1 MKSIPLTQGQYA
13 LVDDE
18 DYYHLDHNYI
28 WYAHKQGRKW
38 YAKTSFYKNGKW
50 TSESMHRIILG
61 LTPNDKEQVDH
72 IDGNGLNNCRQ
83 NLRKCSRT
91 ENLRNRKKHSKITTS
106 KFKGVSWDRKHK
118 KWRTSVDKK
127 FGGHFS
133 SEVEAAL
140 AYDELAKEKYGEHCQ
155 LNFGN
160 TLSQKTEQKTILK
173 DFFDFIALA
182 CETYGLKYQE
192 AKQHILKECEKWKIN
207 PQTIVWFINWAGPAH
222 MTQQEIADQFDTT
235 QQRVGE
241 ELNKLQQR
249 LPDLF
254 NFGARVPGLEEMKSL
269 QQLSNNPEGLT
280 EIEEEIL
287 EKF

>member
-1 MKSIPLTQGQYA
+1 MKSIPLTQGQHA

-91 ENLRNRKKHSKITTS
+91 ENLRS
-106 KFKGVSWDRKHK
+106 GC
-118 KWRTSVDKK
+118 
-127 FGGHFS
+127 FS
-133 SEVEAAL
+133 SECE
-140 AYDELAKEKYGEHCQ
+140 

-182 CETYGLKYQE
+182 CETYGLKHEE

-222 MTQQEIADQFDTT
+222 MTQQEIADQFGVT
-235 QQRVGE
+235 QQHVGA

-254 NFGARVPGLEEMKSL
+254 NFGKRIPGLEEMKKLHQSG
-269 QQLSNNPEGLT
+269 SNEDFWLG
-280 EIEEEIL
+280 EDVVK